1 MQPLNSIALI
11 RKGTAFIRLPVQ
23 AFFPTPW
30 GYVSPAGRASPFFRR
45 CFMFRKLF
53 CRRTLLRY
61 LPFMIGFSL
70 MTALFYGMSFAL
82 WGPDFHR
89 TLSLCLLLLSVL
101 LTVVLAINDTSEP
114 R

>member
-1 MQPLNSIALI
+1 
-11 RKGTAFIRLPVQ
+11 
-23 AFFPTPW
+23 
-30 GYVSPAGRASPFFRR
+30 
-45 CFMFRKLF
+45 MFRKLF

-82 WGPDFHR
+82 WGPDFLR
-89 TLSLCLLLLSVL
+89 SPSLCLLLSVL
-101 LTVVLAINDTSEP
+101 LTVVLVLNETSEQ

>member
-1 MQPLNSIALI
+1 
-11 RKGTAFIRLPVQ
+11 
-23 AFFPTPW
+23 
-30 GYVSPAGRASPFFRR
+30 
-45 CFMFRKLF
+45 MFRKLF
-53 CRRTLLRY
+53 RHPALLRC
-61 LPFMIGFSL
+61 LPLSIGLS
-70 MTALFYGMSFAL
+70 MYAALFYGMSFAL

>member
-1 MQPLNSIALI
+1 
-11 RKGTAFIRLPVQ
+11 
-23 AFFPTPW
+23 
-30 GYVSPAGRASPFFRR
+30 
-45 CFMFRKLF
+45 MFRKLF

-70 MTALFYGMSFAL
+70 MTALFYCMSFAL

-101 LTVVLAINDTSEP
+101 LTVVLALNETSEQ